1 MGEGSNFFFKKI
13 LKEQNNQP
21 SMSSSFDLIFP
32 FIFFIITGII
42 LLIWGLL
49 SFKVKRLIENTPT
62 SKIRSIAMG
71 LVEIYGE
78 VEPSKNN
85 ILKSPF
91 SNNDCVYYKYT
102 VEELRQSGKHT
113 TWVTIK
119 KGEEKRLFYL
129 KDETGSVLIDLT
141 GAKID
146 IPTDN
151 VFDSSL
157 GRDPSETVKQFL
169 STRNIAWEGFL
180 FGVNKTM
187 KYTEYFIA
195 PGDRLYIMGSAEDN
209 PYIKEASAEKGVE
222 DVMIQ
227 KGKFEKFYY
236 VSDKHEDAILFR
248 YALKTYGGLIIGSI
262 SIIISLI
269 ILAWF

>member
-1 MGEGSNFFFKKI
+1 
-13 LKEQNNQP
+13 
-21 SMSSSFDLIFP
+21 MSSSFDLIIP
-32 FIFFIITGII
+32 FIFLIVAGII
-42 LLIWGLL
+42 FLIWGLL
-49 SFKVKRLIENTPT
+49 SFKMKRLIENIPT

-78 VEPSKNN
+78 VKPLKDN

-91 SNNDCVYYKYT
+91 SNNDCVYYKYSI
-102 VEELRQSGKHT
+102 EELRQSGKSAS
-113 TWVTIK
+113 WVTIK
-119 KGEEKRLFYL
+119 KGEEERLFYL

-157 GRDPSETVKQFL
+157 GRDPPETVKQFL
-169 STRNIAWEGFL
+169 YTRNIAWEGFL

-195 PGDRLYIMGSAEDN
+195 PGDKLYIMGTADDN
-209 PYIKEASAEKGVE
+209 PYVKDASAEKSVE
-222 DVMIQ
+222 DIMIQ

-248 YALKTYGGLIIGSI
+248 YTAKTYVGLIIGSI